1 MFLKQTNQVIKKLPL
16 QAVLIVPFVLQIV
29 GTVGLVGYISFR
41 NGQVSVNNLANQ
53 LMGEVTN
60 QISARLQNYLDAPN
74 QVNQLNKNAL
84 DLDHLDFNNLQTMEP
99 HFWRQSQV
107 FNSISYLQ
115 FGRKDGE
122 FVGLAVNDDGTLNYQ
137 VTEFTGT
144 LRTYEID
151 PQGKRGK
158 LLKIAPNFDARVRP
172 WYLVPKQANK
182 PAWTDIYSWV
192 SPPTLAIT
200 LGQPYYDNKGIFK
213 GILATDLTIAQIS
226 DFLRGLNLGESGKT
240 YIIERSG
247 NLVASSSHQNSFI
260 IKNKRPQRLAAI
272 DINDPLIQQTTQYL
286 QKKFK
291 DFHLI
296 NKPQQL
302 TVEINGDRQFIQVVP
317 WQDKF
322 GLDWLIV
329 VVVPESDF
337 MGQINQNTDNTII
350 LCLFALILA
359 IWIGI
364 LTAKWVTYPILKL
377 NESAKKIG
385 EGNYHKIDI
394 DREDELGE
402 LVKSFNLMTKQL
414 EDSFNLL
421 EKRVQERTN
430 ELELAREK
438 AESANQAKSEFLANM
453 SHEIRTP
460 MNAILGFSE
469 LLQDSVTDSH
479 TLSHVMAINSAGK
492 TLLALINDI
501 LDLSKIEAG
510 KLSVNYVPVNL
521 SLLLEEIYHIFL
533 QKVAEKQLDFHLEI
547 APDVPTIILF
557 DEVRLRQILFNIVG
571 NAIKFTDQGYIK
583 IKVNNLGNINQIN
596 EPLKTTIKITIEDT
610 GIGIPLNQ
618 QDKIFDAFTQIEES
632 STKQY
637 EGTGLGLTITKKLT
651 DILQGT
657 IYLQS
662 QLGKGSVFT
671 FVFPNITILEETE
684 FLNNIPRLD
693 HDFEQFSKLMILI
706 VDDVKSNRNLIAN
719 YLTNTH
725 HNLLF
730 ATNGLD
736 AIDKTL
742 EYLPDLILLDLRMPN
757 LDGEKTAK
765 FLKDNPKTK
774 HIPIIIIT
782 ASLLQ
787 NEEEKLKKVCD
798 GFLRKPVSRSEL
810 VLKLEEIFPTVQL
823 SHRETQQQQE
833 SDENIILV
841 TTENRE
847 MLQDLLDNCYQEQDN
862 WQKLCQTMISGD
874 LRKFAQK
881 LNTWGEEYQY
891 YPLLNYGKIL
901 ARQIQELAI
910 DDLPKTLDQFEDIV
924 KKLENLLKN
933 T

>member
-1 MFLKQTNQVIKKLPL
+1 MKKLPL

-41 NGQVSVNNLANQ
+41 NGQASVNNLANQ
-53 LMGEVTN
+53 LIGEVTN
-60 QISARLQNYLDAPN
+60 RISARLQDYLEAPD
-74 QVNQLNKNAL
+74 QVNKLNKNAL
-84 DLDHLDFNNLQTMEP
+84 DLGHLDLNNLPTIEP
-99 HFWRQSQV
+99 HFWRQSKV
-107 FNSISYLQ
+107 FPLISYIQ
-115 FGRKDGE
+115 FGSKDGE

-137 VTEFTGT
+137 LTEFTGT

-158 LLKIAPNFDARVRP
+158 LLKVSPNFDARIRP
-172 WYLVPKQANK
+172 WYLVPQQANK

-200 LGQPYYDNKGIFK
+200 LGQPYYDNKGTFQ

-226 DFLRGLNLGESGKT
+226 DFLRGLNLGKSGRT

-247 NLVASSSHQNSFI
+247 NLVASSSQQNPFI
-260 IKNKRPQRLAAI
+260 IKNNQPQRLAAI
-272 DINDPLIQQTTQYL
+272 DINDKLIQETTQYL
-286 QKKFK
+286 QKKFNN
-291 DFHLI
+291 FNRI

-302 TVEINGDRQFIQVVP
+302 TIKINRDRQFIQVLP

-337 MGQINQNTDNTII
+337 MGKINQNTYNTIV

-359 IWIGI
+359 IIIGV
-364 LTAKWVTYPILKL
+364 LTAKWVTYPIVKL

-385 EGNYHKIDI
+385 EGNYQEIDI
-394 DREDELGE
+394 NREDELGE

-421 EKRVQERTN
+421 EKRVQERTI
-430 ELELAREK
+430 ELELAKEK

-469 LLQDSVTDSH
+469 LLQDSIIDPQ
-479 TLSHVMAINSAGK
+479 TLSQVRAINSAGK

-521 SLLLEEIYHIFL
+521 SLLVEEIYHIFL
-533 QKVAEKQLDFHLEI
+533 QKVTEKRLDLQLEI
-547 APDVPTIILF
+547 APNVPTIILF

-583 IKVNNLGNINQIN
+583 IKVNTLGNIDQIN
-596 EPLKTTIKITIEDT
+596 DEIKTTIKISIEDT

-618 QDKIFDAFTQIEES
+618 QDKIFDAFTQVEES

-651 DILQGT
+651 DILQGQ
-657 IYLQS
+657 INLYS
-662 QLGKGSVFT
+662 QLGKGSIFT
-671 FVFPNITILEETE
+671 FIFPNITILETIQSVQ
-684 FLNNIPRLD
+684 NITR
-693 HDFEQFSKLMILI
+693 FEQDFYQFPALKILI
-706 VDDVKSNRNLIAN
+706 VDDEKSNRDLIEN
-719 YLTNTH
+719 YLMNSH
-725 HNLLF
+725 HYLRF
-730 ATNGLD
+730 ATDGLE
-736 AIDKTL
+736 AIDQTL

-765 FLKDNPKTK
+765 FLKNNPKTK

-787 NEEEKLKKVCD
+787 NEEENLKNVSD

-810 VLKLEEIFPTVQL
+810 VLKLREIFPPIQL
-823 SHRETQQQQE
+823 LLPETQQQPA
-833 SDENIILV
+833 SDESTILI
-841 TTENRE
+841 TTDNRE
-847 MLQDLLDNCYQEQDN
+847 MLQHLLDNCDQEREN
-862 WQKLCQTMISGD
+862 CQKLCKTMIRRD

-881 LNTWGEEYQY
+881 LNAWGEEYQY
-891 YPLLNYGKIL
+891 PPLLNYGKIL
-901 ARQIQELAI
+901 TQQIQELAV

-924 KKLENLLKN
+924 KKLEILLKN